1 MRPRNLEEYSG
12 QQHLLGPG
20 KPLRVQIE
28 RDDPSSMILWGPPGS
43 GKTTLAKIIA
53 ETTQASFIEF
63 SAVMSGIKEIK
74 QVMVAA
80 AQAAEMHSRTI
91 LFVDEI
97 HRFNKAQQ
105 DAFLPYV
112 ERGTIRLIGATT
124 ENPSFEI
131 ISALLSRCR
140 VYVLHP
146 LSEEHIAHLLRRAL
160 EDTERGL
167 GSLNL
172 TADDDALALIASYSS
187 GDCRAAYNTLEV
199 AAQLAQ
205 DSNSRSPYP
214 KNLGVTGRH
223 SKEGT
228 VSGHDFSPFET
239 PETQDGNESG
249 HDFSPSETPEPQD
262 GNESGHDMPGS
273 NTTGLCRAD
282 AASLPETARL
292 NERNES
298 GHDMPGSNTTGLCR
312 ADASSIPETAR
323 LNERNESGHDFSRAD
338 RVQFDDRALAP
349 EAQPQPRNRITKE
362 IATEAVQQRVLM
374 YDKNGEEHYNLIS
387 ALHKSVR
394 NSDPDAALYWL
405 ARMFAAGEDPL
416 YLARRVVRMAVED
429 IGLAAPEALNL
440 CLSAKEAIDFLGS
453 PEGDLA
459 LAEAVVYL
467 CLAPK
472 SNSVY
477 TAYSAVQAEIEQTRQ
492 EPVPLH
498 LRNAPTR
505 LMKELEYGK
514 GYLYAHDEEG
524 KVADMDCLPD
534 SLRGR
539 TYYKPTQEGREKLLA
554 QRLDAIRN
562 LRLRKHGGD

>member
-1 MRPRNLEEYSG
+1 MSLFDGEPEGPKGPPLTAPLAERMRPRSLDEYSG
-12 QQHLLGPG
+12 QENLLGPG

-28 RDDPSSMILWGPPGS
+28 RDGKGTGELGSMIFWGPPGV

-53 ETTQASFIEF
+53 ETTKASFVEF

-74 QVMVAA
+74 QVMVSA
-80 AQAAEMHSRTI
+80 AQAAELHSRTI

-140 VYVLHP
+140 VYVLQP
-146 LSEEHIAHLLRRAL
+146 LSEERIVALLRRAV
-160 EDTERGL
+160 EDRERGL
-167 GSLNL
+167 GNMDLK
-172 TADDDALALIASYSS
+172 ADDEALALIASYSS
-187 GDCRAAYNTLEV
+187 GDCRSAYNTLEV
-199 AAQLAQ
+199 AAQLAM
-205 DSNSRSPYP
+205 
-214 KNLGVTGRH
+214 
-223 SKEGT
+223 EGT
-228 VSGHDFSPFET
+228 KHIDK
-239 PETQDGNESG
+239 
-249 HDFSPSETPEPQD
+249 
-262 GNESGHDMPGS
+262 
-273 NTTGLCRAD
+273 
-282 AASLPETARL
+282 
-292 NERNES
+292 
-298 GHDMPGSNTTGLCR
+298 
-312 ADASSIPETAR
+312 
-323 LNERNESGHDFSRAD
+323 
-338 RVQFDDRALAP
+338 ALAA
-349 EAQPQPRNRITKE
+349 ESI
-362 IATEAVQQRVLM
+362 QQRVLV
-374 YDKNGEEHYNLIS
+374 YDKSGEEHYNLIS

-440 CLSAKEAIDFLGS
+440 CLSAKETIDFLGS

-477 TAYSAVQAEIEQTRQ
+477 TAYGAVQAEIEQTRQ

-514 GYLYAHDEEG
+514 GYRYAHDEVE

-534 SLRGR
+534 SLRGH
-539 TYYKPTQEGREKLLA
+539 TYYHPTQEGREKLLA
-554 QRLDAIRN
+554 QRMEEIR
-562 LRLRKHGGD
+562 RIRSAKHGS

>member
-1 MRPRNLEEYSG
+1 MSLFDGEPEGPKGTLRSAPLAERMRPRSLEEYSG
-12 QQHLLGPG
+12 QEHLLGPG

-28 RDDPSSMILWGPPGS
+28 RDGPDSTSSGSMILWGPPGV

-53 ETTQASFIEF
+53 ETTRASFIEF

-74 QVMVAA
+74 QVMASA
-80 AQAAEMHSRTI
+80 AQASEMHSRTI

-140 VYVLHP
+140 VYVLQP
-146 LSEEHIAHLLRRAL
+146 LSEERIAELLRRAI
-160 EDTERGL
+160 EDRERGL
-167 GSLNL
+167 GALEI
-172 TADDDALALIASYSS
+172 TAGDDALELIASYSS
-187 GDCRAAYNTLEV
+187 GDCRNAYNTLEV

-205 DSNSRSPYP
+205 EEITRHIDRT
-214 KNLGVTGRH
+214 LAGV
-223 SKEGT
+223 
-228 VSGHDFSPFET
+228 
-239 PETQDGNESG
+239 
-249 HDFSPSETPEPQD
+249 
-262 GNESGHDMPGS
+262 
-273 NTTGLCRAD
+273 
-282 AASLPETARL
+282 
-292 NERNES
+292 
-298 GHDMPGSNTTGLCR
+298 
-312 ADASSIPETAR
+312 
-323 LNERNESGHDFSRAD
+323 
-338 RVQFDDRALAP
+338 
-349 EAQPQPRNRITKE
+349 
-362 IATEAVQQRVLM
+362 AVQQRVQM
-374 YDKNGEEHYNLIS
+374 YDKSGEEHYNLIS

-429 IGLAAPEALNL
+429 IGLAAPEAMNL
-440 CLSAKEAIDFLGS
+440 CLSAKQTMEFLGS

-467 CLAPK
+467 ALAPK

-477 TAYSAVQAEIEQTRQ
+477 TAYSAVQQEIEQTRQ

-498 LRNAPTR
+498 LRNAPTK
-505 LMKELEYGK
+505 LMKQLDYGK
-514 GYLYAHDEEG
+514 GYRYAHDEED

-534 SLRGR
+534 SLKGR
-539 TYYKPTQEGREKLLA
+539 SYYQPTQEGREKLLA
-554 QRLDAIRN
+554 QRMEEIR
-562 LRLRKHGGD
+562 RIKAAKHGGS